1 MGHGVAGVTCSRLPP
16 LHPANVF
23 PATFFFPSRTLRVP
37 LAHHFGVSL
46 CRAPS
51 QRKFWC
57 CTSHLGDSSELGED
71 RTCPADSP
79 PLPQWKWRLVIAY
92 DGTKYAGWQYQQ
104 TPATVQSTVE
114 NALTIAT
121 KLGRRELGLV
131 GASRTDTG
139 VHAWG
144 QVTHFVTP
152 FPYDTLVEPH
162 AALNGILPPDVRVR
176 EISPALP
183 EFHARFAAH
192 SKIYHYKIYAAAVM
206 DPFQRFY
213 AYHCAFKLNGDAM
226 REAAKYFIG
235 KQDFSAFSN
244 AQHNDRKLDP
254 VKEIFRF
261 DVIEMGDLLQ
271 LEVEGSGFLY
281 KQVRNMVSLLIQV
294 GKEALPPN
302 IVPEILGTR
311 DRRELAKVAATAPP
325 HGLCLVSVNY
335 SQEILQSPPG
345 SPPISFGRTH
355 QLTKCKLPFY

>member
-1 MGHGVAGVTCSRLPP
+1 MSSLP
-16 LHPANVF
+16 LSSFLQDLSVSH
-23 PATFFFPSRTLRVP
+23 SHR
-37 LAHHFGVSL
+37 FGVSRH
-46 CRAPS
+46 RALS
-51 QRKFWC
+51 VRKSRC
-57 CTSHLGDSSELGED
+57 CINHLVNSSELGED
-71 RTCPADSP
+71 RTCPAEAP
-79 PLPQWKWRLVIAY
+79 PVPRWKWRLVIAY
-92 DGTKYAGWQYQQ
+92 DGTNYAGWQYQQ
-104 TPATVQSTVE
+104 TPATVQSAVE

-121 KLGRRELGLV
+121 KLGRDELGLV

-152 FPYDTLVEPH
+152 FPYDSLVELH
-162 AALNGILPPDVRVR
+162 AALNGILPSDVRVR
-176 EISPALP
+176 EISAALP

-192 SKIYHYKIYAAAVM
+192 SKIYHYKIYTAAVM
-206 DPFQRFY
+206 DPFQRLY
-213 AYHCAFKLNGDAM
+213 AYHCAFKLNTDAM
-226 REAAKYFIG
+226 REAAKCFIG
-235 KQDFSAFSN
+235 KHDVSAFSN
-244 AQHNDRKLDP
+244 AQHNDRKPDP

-302 IVPEILGTR
+302 IVPEILATR
-311 DRRELAKVAATAPP
+311 DRRELAKVAATAAP
-325 HGLCLVSVNY
+325 HGLCLISVNY
-335 SQEILQSPPG
+335 NQEIIESPPG